1 MKGVPGSNCT
11 VQYVPR
17 VIATK
22 YFIKTFLK
30 DYSAPEIAKFLSI
43 WGTMKA
49 ILYRSKVKKAIKR
62 IREHVFNKLKQ
73 DKKWNSK
80 NNKFPQDVNVTM
92 FDPGRSSL
100 YKKLFHRRIHNT
112 SNIKFNSN
120 TTRTKFENSTINRN
134 SPVFKIREKIITIT
148 GKGIIAGNNSDPDC
162 TRVPDWNKK
171 IIELSPAI
179 FQGDGGAS
187 LLFLLPPPPV
197 PGCAQHARSKY
208 RFCGGGLILGIN

>member
-1 MKGVPGSNCT
+1 MKDVPGSNCT

-100 YKKLFHRRIHNT
+100 YKKLSIVAFITHPIL
-112 SNIKFNSN
+112 NSILIQ
-120 TTRTKFENSTINRN
+120 RERN
-134 SPVFKIREKIITIT
+134 SKIQQSIETRPFLKYEK
-148 GKGIIAGNNSDPDC
+148 K
-162 TRVPDWNKK
+162 
-171 IIELSPAI
+171 
-179 FQGDGGAS
+179 
-187 LLFLLPPPPV
+187 
-197 PGCAQHARSKY
+197 
-208 RFCGGGLILGIN
+208 